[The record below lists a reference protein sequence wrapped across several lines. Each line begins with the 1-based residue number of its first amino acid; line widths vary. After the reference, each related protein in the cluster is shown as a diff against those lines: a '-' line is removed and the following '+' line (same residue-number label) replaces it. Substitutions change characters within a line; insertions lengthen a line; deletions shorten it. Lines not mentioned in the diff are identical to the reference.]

1 MFSFTSTTSV
11 LFSTVEAGKFFV
23 LKKQV
28 RLGVV
33 IVIVVVA
40 LVVVVVV
47 GRRW

>member
-1 MFSFTSTTSV
+1 M
-11 LFSTVEAGKFFV
+11 LFSTTVKAGKFFV
-23 LKKQV
+23 LKKLV

-33 IVIVVVA
+33 IMIVVVA